1 MDLQTTEMLKKI
13 VRSGNEYISTEA
25 LMDFLSV
32 SDRTVSNYWKK
43 ISLFLQDI
51 DAEQFFSCDGKGF
64 AFTGTEKD
72 RMLIAEA
79 VTQMS
84 FYDYHLNSEERP
96 WVIFLYLCAESSPVT
111 IENFENILCVSRT
124 TVITAL
130 RAARALAEEHR
141 LSFRENTHYG
151 ISLEGNEFERRELIL
166 KAAEALRVKD
176 SWYLKGH
183 SFNPFTT
190 LFEELFH
197 LNKFEQITRSSIQN
211 LKTSLDLHISDRKF
225 YRLSFLLCLIMS
237 RVSSSQSVLFDYRQ
251 EDYVQH
257 ELLADTLL
265 QSLKKGGTPDSC
277 EIRYL
282 AYKLKELHIT
292 EQDITNKY
300 SELYISMVVKH
311 LLQRLEFHYK
321 TPFNSDI
328 MLSGYLCA
336 HIRACYRRV
345 MEKERLCN
353 PLLED
358 IKKEYPDD
366 FDLLK
371 NNIYILENSLN
382 ISLNDDEIA
391 YILMHILA
399 AVERKKA
406 NSYIPGIVV
415 ACNTGMAT
423 GSLLA
428 ALIQKR
434 MNVRIVAIC
443 QIQNLDEIVSSNDVD
458 LVVSTIPTACSS
470 VRTLVLNAIPTEKD
484 FQNLHSAILDL
495 QENVQA
501 AALSTP
507 PRPETSEQP
516 KEFVS
521 LDQLIDTNSIL
532 LDKEASGWKEAII
545 AAGELLLWKRCITV
559 NYLNSMLDLVSQY
572 GPYIVLTK
580 GIALAHAAPTD
591 GHLAPGFSM
600 VRFKE
605 PVIFDHE
612 CNDPVSIVF
621 SFTVPNTPAYTYTIL
636 EFMHMLRTPSFLKEM
651 MRVKT
656 PQEALDYI
664 LSSFHTH

>member
-13 VRSGNEYISTEA
+13 VLNGNEYISTEA
-25 LMDFLSV
+25 LMDILSV

-43 ISLFLQDI
+43 ICLFLHDI
-51 DAEQFFSCDGKGF
+51 NAEQFFSCDGKGF
-64 AFTGTEKD
+64 VFTGTAQD
-72 RMLIAEA
+72 LNT
-79 VTQMS
+79 VTQAISSMS

-111 IENFENILCVSRT
+111 IKNLENILCVSRT

-130 RAARALAEEHR
+130 RAARTLAEEHH
-141 LSFRENTHYG
+141 LSFHENTHYG
-151 ISLEGNEFERRELIL
+151 ISLKGNEFERRELIL
-166 KAAEALRVKD
+166 KAAEALHVKD
-176 SWYLKGH
+176 SWYLKSH

-197 LNKFEQITRSSIQN
+197 LNKYEQLVRTSIQS
-211 LKTSLDLHISDRKF
+211 LKVRLDLHISDRKF

-237 RVSSSQSVLFDYRQ
+237 RVSSSQSVFFDYRRK
-251 EDYVQH
+251 DYVQH

-265 QSLKKGGTPDSC
+265 QSLQKGDAPDIY

-292 EQDITNKY
+292 EEDISNKY

-321 TPFNSDI
+321 TPFNSDS

-336 HIRACYRRV
+336 HILACYRRV
-345 MEKERLCN
+345 IEKERLCN

-358 IKKEYPDD
+358 IKKEYPND

-371 NNIYILENSLN
+371 SNIYILENSLN
-382 ISLNDDEIA
+382 ISLNDDETA

-399 AVERKKA
+399 SVERKKA
-406 NSYIPGIVV
+406 NSYVPGIVV

-434 MNVRIVAIC
+434 LTVRILAIC
-443 QIQNLDEIVSSNDVD
+443 QIQNLEEIVTSNDVD
-458 LVVSTIPTACSS
+458 LVVSTVPVACSS

-484 FQNLHSAILDL
+484 FQNLHNAILDL
-495 QENVQA
+495 QENVLAVSSPMLVQEDNE
-501 AALSTP
+501 LSK
-507 PRPETSEQP
+507 QLI
-516 KEFVS
+516 S
-521 LDQLIDTNSIL
+521 LEQLIDTDSIL
-532 LDKEASGWKEAII
+532 LDKEASSWKEAII

-591 GHLAPGFSM
+591 GHLTPGFSM
-600 VRFKE
+600 VRFKN

-612 CNDPVSIVF
+612 YNDPVNIVF

-636 EFMHMLRTPSFLKEM
+636 EFMHMLRSPSFLKEM
-651 MRVKT
+651 LRMET

-664 LSSFHTH
+664 LASFHTH

>member
-13 VRSGNEYISTEA
+13 VLSGKEYISTEA

-32 SDRTVSNYWKK
+32 SDRTVYNYWKK
-43 ISLFLQDI
+43 ISKFLHDI
-51 DAEQFFSCDGKGF
+51 GAEQFFSCDGKGF
-64 AFTGTEKD
+64 AFTGTESE
-72 RMLIAEA
+72 RTLIAGA

-96 WVIFLYLCAESSPVT
+96 WVIFLYLCTESSPVT

-130 RAARALAEEHR
+130 RAARTLAEKYH
-141 LSFRENTHYG
+141 LSFQENTHYG

-166 KAAEALRVKD
+166 EAAEALRVKD
-176 SWYLKGH
+176 TWYLKEH

-197 LNKFEQITRSSIQN
+197 LNKYEQLARSSILS

-237 RVSSSQSVLFDYRQ
+237 RMSNVQSVFFDYRQ
-251 EDYVQH
+251 EDHVQH

-265 QSLKKGGTPDSC
+265 QSLRKESSPDSY

-282 AYKLKELHIT
+282 AYKLKELHIK

-321 TPFNSDI
+321 TPFTCDS

-336 HIRACYRRV
+336 HILACYRRV

-358 IKKEYPDD
+358 IKKEYPAD
-366 FDLLK
+366 FDILK

-434 MNVRIVAIC
+434 LNVRIIAIC
-443 QIQNLDEIVSSNDVD
+443 QIQNLEEVVNSNDVD
-458 LVVSTIPTACSS
+458 LVVSTIPASCTS
-470 VRTLVLNAIPTEKD
+470 VRTLVLNAIPTEND
-484 FQNLHSAILDL
+484 FRNLYRAILSL
-495 QENVQA
+495 QENTQTVSSPV
-501 AALSTP
+501 LP
-507 PRPETSEQP
+507 PEENEPPHELICLE
-516 KEFVS
+516 
-521 LDQLIDTNSIL
+521 QLIDTDSIL
-532 LDKEASGWKEAII
+532 LDKEAASWKEAII

-612 CNDPVSIVF
+612 CNDPVNIVF

-651 MRVKT
+651 LRVET
-656 PQEALDYI
+656 PREALDYI
-664 LSSFHTH
+664 LSSFHSR

>member
-13 VRSGNEYISTEA
+13 VLSGKEYLSTET

-32 SDRTVSNYWKK
+32 SDRTVYNYWKK
-43 ISLFLQDI
+43 ILKFLQDI
-51 DAEQFFSCDGKGF
+51 GAEQFFSCDGKGF

-72 RMLIAEA
+72 RDLIAEA

-96 WVIFLYLCAESSPVT
+96 WVIFLYLCTESSPVT
-111 IENFENILCVSRT
+111 IENFETILCVSRT

-130 RAARALAEEHR
+130 RAARALAEEHH

-151 ISLEGNEFERRELIL
+151 ISLEGNEFDRRELIL
-166 KAAEALRVKD
+166 KAAETLHVKD

-197 LNKFEQITRSSIQN
+197 LNKYEQITRSSIQN

-237 RVSSSQSVLFDYRQ
+237 RMSSVQSVFFNYRQ

-265 QSLKKGGTPDSC
+265 QSLKKESAPDSY

-282 AYKLKELHIT
+282 AYKLKGLHIT

-300 SELYISMVVKH
+300 SELYISMIVKH

-321 TPFNSDI
+321 TPFNSDT

-358 IKKEYPDD
+358 IKKEYPND

-443 QIQNLDEIVSSNDVD
+443 QIQNLEEVVSSNDVD
-458 LVVSTIPTACSS
+458 LVVSTIPASCSS
-470 VRTLVLNAIPTEKD
+470 VRTLVLNAIPTEND
-484 FQNLHSAILDL
+484 FRNLHSAILSL
-495 QENVQA
+495 QENIQAVSSPILVQEENE
-501 AALSTP
+501 P
-507 PRPETSEQP
+507 PHELI
-516 KEFVS
+516 S
-521 LDQLIDTNSIL
+521 LNQLIDTDSIL
-532 LDKEASGWKEAII
+532 LDKEASSWKEAII

-636 EFMHMLRTPSFLKEM
+636 EFMHMLRTPSFLQEM

>member
-13 VRSGNEYISTEA
+13 VRNGNEYISTET

-32 SDRTVSNYWKK
+32 SDRTIFNYWKK
-43 ISLFLQDI
+43 IFRFLQDI
-51 DAEQFFSCDGKGF
+51 NAEHFFSCDKKGF
-64 AFTGTEKD
+64 VFTGTEQD
-72 RMLIAEA
+72 LNA
-79 VTQMS
+79 VAQSVSSMN
-84 FYDYHLNSEERP
+84 FYDYHLNCEERP
-96 WVIFLYLCAESSPVT
+96 WIIFLYLCAEGSPIT

-130 RAARALAEEHR
+130 RAARSLAEEYH
-141 LSFRENTHYG
+141 LSFHENTHYG

-166 KAAEALRVKD
+166 KAAEALHVRD
-176 SWYLKGH
+176 SWYLKER
-183 SFNPFTT
+183 SLNPFTT

-197 LNKFEQITRSSIQN
+197 LNKYEQLALSSIHR
-211 LKTSLDLHISDRKF
+211 LKTSLDLHISDSKF
-225 YRLSFLLCLIMS
+225 YNLTFLLCLIMS
-237 RVSSSQSVLFDYRQ
+237 RINSVHSVFFDYHQ
-251 EDYVQH
+251 EEYVQH

-265 QSLKKGGTPDSC
+265 QAFQKEGTPDGY

-292 EQDITNKY
+292 EHDITNKY
-300 SELYISMVVKH
+300 SELYINMVVKH

-321 TPFNSDI
+321 TPFTSDT

-336 HIRACYRRV
+336 HILACYRRV

-358 IKKEYPDD
+358 IKKEYSDD
-366 FDLLK
+366 FYLLK
-371 NNIYILENSLN
+371 NHIYILENSLN

-406 NSYIPGIVV
+406 SSYIPNIVV

-434 MNVRIVAIC
+434 LNIHIIAIC
-443 QIQNLDEIVSSNDVD
+443 QIQNLEEIISSNDVD

-470 VRTLVLNAIPTEKD
+470 VRALVLNAIPTEKD
-484 FQNLHSAILDL
+484 FQNLHKAILSL
-495 QENVQA
+495 QENIQGVA
-501 AALSTP
+501 RTHFLSEEKEP
-507 PRPETSEQP
+507 P
-516 KEFVS
+516 KEFIS
-521 LDQLIDTNSIL
+521 LEQLIDTHSIL
-532 LDKEASGWKEAII
+532 LDKEVSSWKEAII

-600 VRFKE
+600 VRFKS
-605 PVIFDHE
+605 PVIFGHE
-612 CNDPVSIVF
+612 YHDPVSIVF
-621 SFTVPNTPAYTYTIL
+621 SFTVPNSPAYTYTIL
-636 EFMHMLRTPSFLKEM
+636 EFMHMLRAPSFLKEM
-651 MRVKT
+651 MCVKT

-664 LSSFHTH
+664 LSSFHMS